1 MWKVMSLDV
10 SSLFSN
16 VSVGEAISFI
26 RERLREDVILG
37 DMTILSPEQLAELL
51 EMCLK
56 STHFSYGGNF

>member
-26 RERLREDVILG
+26 RERLREDVTLG

-51 EMCLK
+51 EM
-56 STHFSYGGNF
+56 